1 MRNKILIPK
10 GAKIS
15 NQDKIKLAEHS
26 NHHSNSHIASMRRN
40 ILMGMSF
47 NQAHREAVKKG
58 FK

>member
-1 MRNKILIPK
+1 MPNKYLIPK

-15 NQDKIKLAEHS
+15 NQDKVKLAEHS
-26 NHHSNSHIASMRRN
+26 SHHSKSHIASMRRN